1 MLCGAGVVYLCPH
14 SLKSNRPKKAYSY
27 TEAERVQ
34 PITES
39 AAAHDAINR
48 LLHRLEPDPNEKRQ
62 EASASVELEQ
72 GILVNDTM
80 LDKWYA
86 KQMGLVS
93 RQWSGKHKRVVQGIN
108 LTSLL
113 WSDGD
118 KHIKSDYRLY
128 EKAVDGATLNDHFQA
143 MLNTALERGFKPKY
157 VASDSWFSS
166 LVSLKLIAS
175 YGWTWLTRLKCNR
188 LVNPSR
194 TANRPISD
202 VTLAAS
208 GTVVHLKG
216 YGLIR
221 VFKIVAPDGDIDEW
235 ATNDLKMS
243 PLKRQQWAECEWSI
257 KEYHRGLKQC
267 CGVEKVQMRSARAQ
281 RNHIGLAIRAFLRLE
296 LHWFHRG
303 ISWYESKLSIV
314 REVVRS
320 YLTAPWFSLPLT
332 A

>member
-1 MLCGAGVVYLCPH
+1 MNP
-14 SLKSNRPKKAYSY
+14 PKYTAIEYINFLIATQKAYSC

-39 AAAHDAINR
+39 GAAHDAINR

-72 GILVNDTM
+72 GILVVDDTM

-128 EKAVDGATLNDHFQA
+128 EKAVDGATKNDHFQA
-143 MLNTALERGFKPKY
+143 MLNTALERGFKPKC
-157 VASDSWFSS
+157 VAFDSWFSS
-166 LVSLKLIAS
+166 LANLKLIAS

-221 VFKIVAPDGDIDEW
+221 VFKIVAPDGDIDYW

-257 KEYHRGLKQC
+257 EEYHRGLKQC
-267 CGVEKVQMRSARAQ
+267 CGVEKAQVRSARAQ

-314 REVVRS
+314 REAVRS
-320 YLTAPWFSLPLT
+320 YLTAPWLSLPLT